1 MGATFLASTK
11 LEVTSSDKN
20 IYKFVA
26 TFPTNT
32 TADIIVRMIPNQK
45 YTPTSEEVSAGPG
58 GQAYNARL
66 RHSRTDDTYQLKLE
80 YFLPNG
86 VLPASFGG
94 SQQPAISQLAV
105 VEGAVTPQVQLAI
118 YRKTGTGYDARYVAE
133 GGGEQTGII
142 VALEVALY
150 QAGQEFVAAAE
161 EAITGIKGS
170 PLITTATSALEVIEV
185 LNTSG
190 EYQDMVAE
198 LDSLEASA
206 RNPINPLTQK
216 AYAEDPGLK
225 QSILD
230 EIAGARSDL
239 KSSQAALYLNTEIS
253 VGSGLLGL
261 PALSV
266 AMAPLTSWNSKTLKQ
281 VMRDRV
287 RDIRNMVTTGTGSL
301 KPKPGSGGTEDTGGA
316 GYIKEEEGGL
326 EVKPGTWGAAYEAVR
341 TEIYTLAGGAITDTY
356 TDKGTMTFTVMADG
370 SVEGIGR
377 GHLVFH
383 AVVPGADG
391 ESYSDGESG
400 YSFSVGGYVM
410 DGKVYLSPSSVP
422 APLTFSVV
430 FTPPRTAPSTSIAI
444 LPGGMLAGGKDGLK
458 LQSGATLTENLDY
471 NQGGIQITDHRK
483 MTMG

>member
-94 SQQPAISQLAV
+94 SLQPAISQLAV
-105 VEGAVTPQVQLAI
+105 VEGEVIPRVQLAK

-133 GGGEQTGII
+133 GGGVQTGIT
-142 VALEVALY
+142 VALEVALK
-150 QAGQEFVAAAE
+150 QAGQEFISAAGE
-161 EAITGIKGS
+161 FLTGKGS
-170 PLITTATSALEVIEV
+170 PLTTAASSALEVIEV
-185 LNTSG
+185 LNTSV
-190 EYQDMVAE
+190 EYQGMVAE

-216 AYAEDPGLK
+216 AYADDPNLK

-230 EIAGARSDL
+230 EINSARSDL
-239 KSSQAALYLNTEIS
+239 QSSQAALYLNTEIS

-261 PALSV
+261 PVLSV